1 MRCTP
6 LTNNRDARARRRNSF
21 DKTVSSLDH
30 FSAPRV
36 KSFVRISTM
45 AEEFKGSLWKKAPP
59 RDVDRKGAEN
69 WLRVR
74 STEEGAEGLWRIH
87 NKLYDLS
94 SYIKIHPGG
103 SEWLELTKV
112 G

>member
-1 MRCTP
+1 
-6 LTNNRDARARRRNSF
+6 
-21 DKTVSSLDH
+21 
-30 FSAPRV
+30 
-36 KSFVRISTM
+36 M

-112 G
+112 GLINITLLALQIFLQSHTCKLFGA